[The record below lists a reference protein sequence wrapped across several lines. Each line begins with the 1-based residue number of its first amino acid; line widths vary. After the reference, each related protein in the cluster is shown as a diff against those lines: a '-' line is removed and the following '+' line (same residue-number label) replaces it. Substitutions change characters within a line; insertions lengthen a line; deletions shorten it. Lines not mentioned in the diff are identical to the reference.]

1 MTMCLGAEPQPH
13 PRAAQTWL
21 VCDQKNFESALSHL
35 PETLFFGLQQLTMA
49 TPSGATPASGGLTPM
64 SAPTPSA
71 AGPMASL
78 LASAEKFASA
88 SISPDERYR
97 VVCEIREIA
106 SDLAIS
112 HEYPNFLSRF
122 VPLFDDYLHK
132 DVSFSGTFPRLPS
145 CNSQSFRLSL
155 VPLKISTRKRA
166 YASWTFYTSTCR

>member
-1 MTMCLGAEPQPH
+1 
-13 PRAAQTWL
+13 
-21 VCDQKNFESALSHL
+21 
-35 PETLFFGLQQLTMA
+35 MA
-49 TPSGATPASGGLTPM
+49 
-64 SAPTPSA
+64 APTPTA

-78 LASAEKFASA
+78 LASAEKFASS

-132 DVSFSGTFPRLPS
+132 DVSFCSMQPPCS
-145 CNSQSFRLSL
+145 SSD
-155 VPLKISTRKRA
+155 
-166 YASWTFYTSTCR
+166 